1 MGTNSYITRVDG
13 PYESE
18 EEAEEICGKTPTL
31 EGLVQLMSVGKDKWL
46 LLVVEFITDGVVG
59 DLTRTDVGTM

>member
-31 EGLVQLMSVGKDKWL
+31 EGLVQLLSVGKDK
-46 LLVVEFITDGVVG
+46 
-59 DLTRTDVGTM
+59 